1 MVLYYSFVNLCVH
14 FSTVKTSLAALLS
27 AHHLNNWDRSAHLSK
42 LVNTWD
48 TV

>member
-27 AHHLNNWDRSAHLSK
+27 AHLNNWDRSAHLSK